1 MIVYR
6 CDLCGETRDC
16 RQREIENTEY
26 DLCEECW
33 AGLMARLQGKGRSRR
48 SREVVTLPVAPE
60 APAPAPVTEPPFKRP
75 TIIADAGSLH

>member
-26 DLCEECW
+26 DICEECW
-33 AGLMARLQGKGRSRR
+33 AGLMTRLQGKGRSRKT
-48 SREVVTLPVAPE
+48 RETVTLPMVPE
-60 APAPAPVTEPPFKRP
+60 PPAPRTEPPFRQPP
-75 TIIADAGSLH
+75 TIIADAGSRH